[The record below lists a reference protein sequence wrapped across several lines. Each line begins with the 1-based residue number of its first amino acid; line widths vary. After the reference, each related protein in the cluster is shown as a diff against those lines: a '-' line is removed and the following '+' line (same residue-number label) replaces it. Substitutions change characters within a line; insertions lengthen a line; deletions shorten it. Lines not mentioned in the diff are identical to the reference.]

1 MAERT
6 QLRTTGRD
14 EISEDD
20 PFAELTRIMGFDPRV
35 PVNQQ
40 NASAQADGV
49 DDFAIDLEKELM
61 GEFGEADEP
70 VVAVNADPAGPRYGT
85 DGGAEAAADDD
96 SAGVLDQDFEFDDDL
111 VLDDAELS
119 GELVPSSED
128 AHSSVADNSVG
139 GFELQSDSRAYDD
152 EVDEV
157 SDDFDRVDFDLTE
170 ANEAPASGPSADDFD
185 ADFDMAM
192 ADVDMDFDA
201 RPAETGALAARE
213 LESPEFT
220 DDAIADEP
228 ALSVVETADEAPFEA
243 TAQEEA
249 SPYIEPSA
257 EPVAARGDSL
267 EDELNALL
275 NQMSARPLP
284 VQHHDDVAP
293 VEQVAAAETDWS
305 PVEEPVDV
313 QPESL
318 EHSASDD
325 LDADLLEE
333 LEAEAVAADDEVDT
347 TEFTAVAE
355 SDSDEAPEI
364 EFDRSSFETAIA
376 EQSEVEQVEDR
387 DVVAE
392 QSAPPADDPVEAL
405 KWLAAAAPVADA
417 AASGR
422 IWNRGTPYIQ
432 PQAATAQPVASADP
446 VEPEAFSTS
455 QPEYEIPAAY
465 DVSFDAADL
474 SAEGDAAAEAE
485 AYEGIE
491 TAPAAPVYDEAP
503 DVETVDVPE
512 RVVALA
518 DDLDIP
524 EVPFESENAD
534 KPIYD
539 DLEAEFTTLLTEMNA
554 QEPAAAHTA
563 AYASDAYKPDYKQA
577 EAGASAYSKTHGT
590 QAAAIGNDYDD
601 PALAGLDIDDLP
613 GSKPVGAQDA
623 SSDDDLAFD
632 PDFDDDMS
640 LPDPTEAAAAPQPR
654 KRAMMV
660 AALVGAV
667 ALIGGIGA
675 FALSFGGDGGS
686 SAPVLVKADDNPIKV
701 KPENPGGTVVPNQDN
716 KVYDMVAKGTK
727 PAAPEQD
734 KLVTDAEEPVD
745 VAAKASEARVVEPAP
760 AADDVATAQP
770 SAKSEDR
777 IAPAAVQADTA
788 DQSEV
793 ALVTPRKVRTM
804 IVKPDGSLVPREEP
818 QPAAAQ
824 VAATEP
830 VDPAPQLVVNP
841 TTDDQ
846 TGAVSPETGTQ
857 PSQAPAAAAEP
868 APAVA
873 AQPKVPQPAAQ
884 SAVTPALAPV
894 APQRPAEQPV
904 DIVGEVKPDQVAAVD
919 PAGGAAAAGSWS
931 MQIASQ
937 PSVESAQ
944 STYQDLAR
952 RYSSVLE
959 GRSVNIVKAEV
970 AGKGTFYRVRV
981 AANSRNEAISLCENY
996 KAAGGNCFV
1005 SK

>member
-40 NASAQADGV
+40 NASAQADGAV
-49 DDFAIDLEKELM
+49 DFAIDLEKELM

-70 VVAVNADPAGPRYGT
+70 VAAINAAPADPRYGM

-119 GELVPSSED
+119 GEPVPGAED
-128 AHSSVADNSVG
+128 AHSPVAADNAG

-152 EVDEV
+152 EADEA
-157 SDDFDRVDFDLTE
+157 SDDFDRVDFELTE
-170 ANEAPASGPSADDFD
+170 ANEAPSSAPTADDFG

-201 RPAETGALAARE
+201 RPAETGALAGRE
-213 LESPEFT
+213 LESSEFIE
-220 DDAIADEP
+220 DAIADEP
-228 ALSVVETADEAPFEA
+228 ANPVAEVADEAPFEVMV
-243 TAQEEA
+243 QEEA

-257 EPVAARGDSL
+257 EPVGARGDSL

-305 PVEEPVDV
+305 PAEEPVEL
-313 QPESL
+313 QPEPV
-318 EHSASDD
+318 EYSASDE
-325 LDADLLEE
+325 LDAALVEE
-333 LEAEAVAADDEVDT
+333 LEAEGVAAADEVGT
-347 TEFTAVAE
+347 AEFAAVAE
-355 SDSDEAPEI
+355 GDADEAPEI
-364 EFDRSSFETAIA
+364 EFDRSSFEAAMA
-376 EQSEVEQVEDR
+376 EQGEVEQVEDL

-405 KWLAAAAPVADA
+405 KWLAAAAPVAGA

-432 PQAATAQPVASADP
+432 PQAAPAQPVASADP

-474 SAEGDAAAEAE
+474 SASVEAEEE
-485 AYEGIE
+485 AYEVVE
-491 TAPAAPVYDEAP
+491 TTPAAPVYDEAP

-524 EVPFESENAD
+524 EVSFESENAD

-577 EAGASAYSKTHGT
+577 EAGASAYSKTHGI

-601 PALAGLDIDDLP
+601 PALAGFDIEDLP
-613 GSKPVGAQDA
+613 GSKPLETQAA
-623 SSDDDLAFD
+623 SSDDDLTFD

-640 LPDPTEAAAAPQPR
+640 LPDPVEAAAAPQPR
-654 KRAMMV
+654 KRAVMV

-675 FALSFGGDGGS
+675 FALSFGGSGS
-686 SAPVLVKADDNPIKV
+686 TGAPVLVKADDNPIKV
-701 KPENPGGTVVPNQDN
+701 KPENPGGAVIPNQDN

-727 PAAPEQD
+727 PAAPVQD

-745 VAAKASEARVVEPAP
+745 VATKAPEARVVDPVPAES
-760 AADDVATAQP
+760 DVADAQP
-770 SAKSEDR
+770 TGKSEDR
-777 IAPAAVQADTA
+777 IAPAAVEPDAN
-788 DQSEV
+788 DQSGV

-818 QPAAAQ
+818 QPASVQ

-830 VDPAPQLVVNP
+830 ADPAPQLVVNP

-846 TGAVSPETGTQ
+846 TGAVSPETETKA
-857 PSQAPAAAAEP
+857 APAVAAAP

-873 AQPKVPQPAAQ
+873 AQPQAPQPAAQ

-919 PAGGAAAAGSWS
+919 PAGGAAAPGAWS

-937 PSVESAQ
+937 PSVDSAQ

-952 RYSSVLE
+952 RYASVLE